1 MMDALRTAGVGS
13 TLGDGGAAH
22 RERVRRAK
30 QLQPKRPLTAAQLAS
45 EAACNAVIAEQR
57 SINFARPADVTERR
71 KRGEAVLS
79 LQFDTLTIGD
89 FVVGSAGGRQRSG
102 RWAPPQRGPQ
112 APPAAQTVGYSRSSE
127 GLWASTDTE
136 ATVLA
141 PAQSGAS
148 DRWASRVSSR
158 IEQAE
163 MSCICPI
170 CSKDGKVCMH
180 VPSELSLAAAADAG
194 HKWVPPP
201 NYKPGARTEAE
212 KAPHLPQI
220 CLAQAVLDVLPDG
233 PRVQGRK
240 KDAAVSPP
248 PPAALSSSA
257 SRPVS
262 PSGPSDSVAIRWQP
276 RRARAVTLVW
286 TFAHDWVGGNVAKVE
301 VNLGGVC
308 ALKRSGRMLTISVSD
323 PAKTTRR
330 YVGTWHNGAFS
341 HWQAEAAGVDFS
353 SGECSNAG
361 EHVLV
366 ARRKADMEAFCERI
380 AASSRKFA
388 ALLEQ
393 SAQSKASAGQSVTFA
408 DETPTADE
416 ESVSYVSFG
425 SSTSAAGGESRC
437 GSSRSRGRPSGDDWN
452 KKAWNQRPA
461 LRSRGQP
468 SQAWSP

>member
-1 MMDALRTAGVGS
+1 MPQPGQGSFITKRISRKSVTINDIIVDDFERQRHERAQQYYGKKRPAPKVRALSSRPAAVACARCLLSLAAQARHGDTVVHEHGQGPFSAPPPEINTARMMDALRTAGVGS

-141 PAQSGAS
+141 PVQSGAS

-240 KDAAVSPP
+240 KDAAVSPS
-248 PPAALSSSA
+248 PPAPPLI
-257 SRPVS
+257 
-262 PSGPSDSVAIRWQP
+262 IR
-276 RRARAVTLVW
+276 L
-286 TFAHDWVGGNVAKVE
+286 
-301 VNLGGVC
+301 
-308 ALKRSGRMLTISVSD
+308 
-323 PAKTTRR
+323 TTR
-330 YVGTWHNGAFS
+330 
-341 HWQAEAAGVDFS
+341 
-353 SGECSNAG
+353 
-361 EHVLV
+361 L
-366 ARRKADMEAFCERI
+366 
-380 AASSRKFA
+380 
-388 ALLEQ
+388 AL
-393 SAQSKASAGQSVTFA
+393 
-408 DETPTADE
+408 
-416 ESVSYVSFG
+416 
-425 SSTSAAGGESRC
+425 
-437 GSSRSRGRPSGDDWN
+437 
-452 KKAWNQRPA
+452 
-461 LRSRGQP
+461 
-468 SQAWSP
+468 

>member
-141 PAQSGAS
+141 PVQSGAS

-194 HKWVPPP
+194 QKWVPPP

-240 KDAAVSPP
+240 KDAAVSLPSHTCCP
-248 PPAALSSSA
+248 LIIRLTTCPLTPLTRSQFVGSRAEPGLSRSSGH
-257 SRPVS
+257 S
-262 PSGPSDSVAIRWQP
+262 P
-276 RRARAVTLVW
+276 
-286 TFAHDWVGGNVAKVE
+286 
-301 VNLGGVC
+301 
-308 ALKRSGRMLTISVSD
+308 
-323 PAKTTRR
+323 TTGSA
-330 YVGTWHNGAFS
+330 GTW
-341 HWQAEAAGVDFS
+341 
-353 SGECSNAG
+353 
-361 EHVLV
+361 
-366 ARRKADMEAFCERI
+366 RRWR
-380 AASSRKFA
+380 
-388 ALLEQ
+388 
-393 SAQSKASAGQSVTFA
+393 
-408 DETPTADE
+408 
-416 ESVSYVSFG
+416 
-425 SSTSAAGGESRC
+425 STSAAC
-437 GSSRSRGRPSGDDWN
+437 APSS
-452 KKAWNQRPA
+452 APA
-461 LRSRGQP
+461 GC
-468 SQAWSP
+468 